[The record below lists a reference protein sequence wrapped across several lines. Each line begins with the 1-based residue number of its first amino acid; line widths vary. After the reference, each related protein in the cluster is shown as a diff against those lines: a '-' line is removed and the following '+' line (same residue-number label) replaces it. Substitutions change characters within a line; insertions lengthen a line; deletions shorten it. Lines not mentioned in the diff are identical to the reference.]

1 MGMLQYLAKRYIAGT
16 AIKDAI
22 ETARQLNA
30 LGVAAA
36 IANLGE
42 NVKSAAEA
50 GAAVDEYVRLLH
62 AIDESGVN
70 SSISM
75 KMTHLGLDVS
85 GGLAQKNAERILDEA
100 EKFKNSAR
108 IDMEGS
114 LYTERAIEIFLGLR
128 KRRANIGLA
137 IQSSL
142 LRSEGDIKRL
152 IRENASVRLVKGA
165 YKEPPDIAYKDKLDV
180 DLNYERIM
188 RELLLKGNMPA
199 IATHDERLINEA
211 IAFSSSNGIGKD
223 RFEFEMLLGIKRTL
237 QRRLAKAGYRVR
249 VYVPYGRDWLPY
261 TLRRFRER
269 KENLFFVLKNILD

>member
-22 ETARQLNA
+22 ETARRLNA
-30 LGVAAA
+30 FGVAAA

-42 NVKSAAEA
+42 NVKGEAEA
-50 GAAVDEYVRLLH
+50 GAAVDEYVRLLQ

-70 SSISM
+70 SSISI
-75 KMTHLGLDVS
+75 KLTHLGLDVS
-85 GGLAQKNAERILDEA
+85 DGLAKKNAGKILDESNR
-100 EKFKNSAR
+100 FKNSAR

-114 LYTERAIEIFLGLR
+114 LYTERAIEIFMGLR
-128 KRRANIGLA
+128 KRRENIGIA

-142 LRSEGDIKRL
+142 LRSAGDVKRL
-152 IRENASVRLVKGA
+152 IMENASVRLVKGA
-165 YKEPPDIAYKDKLDV
+165 YKEPPDIAYMDKKDV

-211 IAFSSSNGIGKD
+211 IAFSNSNGIGKD

-237 QRRLAKAGYRVR
+237 QRRLAEAGYKVR

-261 TLRRFRER
+261 TIRRFRER
-269 KENLFFVLKNILD
+269 KENLFFVLRNILD